1 MKPSKI
7 RALVLDN
14 FVYKT
19 TILLLGLWV
28 IILANK
34 KRPILKNTDGPP
46 KTIIIEPIKNSKETF
61 NPEKE
66 IQEQGNKSL
75 STEEKER
82 ELISK
87 VLTNSFKESKK
98 KNSKTI
104 IEEPIIQNSTK
115 IVDEEENKLLEV
127 IEIGRTLR
135 ENGKTLES
143 LKAFREAKTLFP
155 NKLILMWELH
165 LTYEVMSLHE
175 KSRNELNNILAIG
188 KGERGEY
195 WEMAKLKVMV
205 DGGRKIQKIGQRLL
219 FEQVIESS
227 PINQEKGETILIKM
241 EIISKLKDSIDV
253 KDITLILEFYDI
265 VNDSEVQPTLSDQPS
280 ATWKTSP
287 VDWESANT
295 EIVEWKYYLPNVS
308 MAEKKIH
315 GKRKYYGFVARLYY
329 KDLLQD
335 IYAKPRILLEPKQS
349 LNRSFIDSSL
359 FPPENN

>member
-7 RALVLDN
+7 RELVLDN

-19 TILLLGLWV
+19 TILLLGFWV

-34 KRPILKNTDGPP
+34 ERPILKNAEGPP
-46 KTIIIEPIKNSKETF
+46 KTINIEPLKNSKENF
-61 NPEKE
+61 VPEKE

-82 ELISK
+82 ELISD
-87 VLTNSFKESKK
+87 VLTNSFKKSKK
-98 KNSKTI
+98 KNSNII
-104 IEEPIIQNSTK
+104 IEEPIIQNPTK
-115 IVDEEENKLLEV
+115 VVDEEATKLLEI

-135 ENGKTLES
+135 EKGKTLES
-143 LKAFREAKTLFP
+143 LKTFREATTLFP

-165 LTYEVMSLHE
+165 LTYEAMSLHE

-188 KGERGEY
+188 KSERGEY

-205 DGGRKIQKIGQRLL
+205 DAGSKIQKIGQRLL
-219 FEQVIESS
+219 FGQVIESS
-227 PINQEKGETILIKM
+227 PINQEKGETVLIKM
-241 EIISKLKDSIDV
+241 EIVSKLKDPIDV

-265 VNDSEVQPTLSDQPS
+265 VNDSEVQSTLSDQPS

-287 VDWESANT
+287 INWQSASA
-295 EIVEWKYYLPNVS
+295 EIVEWKYYLPDFS
-308 MAEKKIH
+308 IAEKKIH
-315 GKRKYYGFVARLYY
+315 GKRKYYGFIARLYY